1 MSPMFPGIRAAA
13 ETSPAVPRTNV
24 IAIMI
29 LLACAALGAAGAF
42 SLELTGPDDRDGA
55 DRTRA
60 DAGA

>member
-29 LLACAALGAAGAF
+29 LLACAALGAAGAV
-42 SLELTGPDDRDGA
+42 SLALAGPDDR
-55 DRTRA
+55 RWC
-60 DAGA
+60 